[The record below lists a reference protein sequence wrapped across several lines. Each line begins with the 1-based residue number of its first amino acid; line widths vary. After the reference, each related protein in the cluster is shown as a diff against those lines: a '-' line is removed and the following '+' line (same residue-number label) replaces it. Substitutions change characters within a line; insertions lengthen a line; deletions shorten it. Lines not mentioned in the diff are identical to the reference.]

1 MNRGRRIAY
10 ILAGLLLA
18 LLIGYFIFTGTQV
31 GPVDFSEIGEETAGG
46 YG

>member
-31 GPVDFSEIGEETAGG
+31 DPVELEEVAGAV
-46 YG
+46 